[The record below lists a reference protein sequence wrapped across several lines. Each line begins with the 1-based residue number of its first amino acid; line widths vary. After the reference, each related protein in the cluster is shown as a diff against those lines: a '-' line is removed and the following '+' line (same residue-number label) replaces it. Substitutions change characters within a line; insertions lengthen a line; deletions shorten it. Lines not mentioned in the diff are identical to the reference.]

1 MNFRSTFRKIGGL
14 RLVSTDSH
22 LPKEEVKNTMSED
35 YYCEGCMKDIKE
47 ETIFDRRTKL
57 WLCKQCKK
65 EMNNEGTS
73 RN

>member
-1 MNFRSTFRKIGGL
+1 MNFRSAFRRIGGL
-14 RLVSTDSH
+14 RLVSTDTH
-22 LPKEEVKNTMSED
+22 LNKQPTTKMSED

-47 ETIFDRRTKL
+47 ETIFDRKTKL

-65 EMNNEGTS
+65 EMNNEGTG